1 MTSNRVTA
9 VLNILFP
16 ILSGCDRINSLEIIC
31 RLRKGKGFNM
41 IATKYKDMLG
51 GKSVIR
57 ELSEYAT
64 GRGKEI
70 GYENVFDY
78 SLGNPSVPAPE
89 NFKNAVIKLLTESD
103 PMDIHGYSP
112 SLGITSVKEKVAESL
127 NKRFG
132 MNYTFQHIFMTSGAA
147 GAIAHAVRAV
157 TVPGDEVLT
166 FAPFFP
172 EYHPYIDLTGASLK
186 VVPADTASF
195 QINFEKFEEMLT
207 EKVMAVLINTPNNPS
222 GIVYTRKTLEALAE
236 IMTRKSKEYGHDIY
250 LISDEPYREIL
261 FAGVEDIYVSKIYE
275 NSISCYSYSKSLS
288 IPGERIGYIAVNPA
302 CKDAVMIVNMCGQIS
317 RGIGH
322 NCPSSM
328 IQLAVAE
335 VLYETSDLSVYEAN
349 MNILYDALK
358 ELGFTCVK
366 PGGTFY
372 IFPKALEEDA
382 NAFCQKAKNYDLIL
396 VPGDSFGCPG
406 YFRMAYCIDTE
417 KVKRSLVALKKFV
430 EAEYR

>member
-1 MTSNRVTA
+1 MERQVIS
-9 VLNILFP
+9 
-16 ILSGCDRINSLEIIC
+16 
-31 RLRKGKGFNM
+31 M

-51 GKSVIR
+51 AKSVIR

-64 GRGKEI
+64 ARGKEI

-89 NFKNAVIKLLTESD
+89 NFKNAMLKLLTESN

-132 MNYTFQHIFMTSGAA
+132 MNYTLQHIFMTSGAA

-157 TVPGDEVLT
+157 TIPGDEVLT

-172 EYHPYIDLTGASLK
+172 EYHPYIDLAGASLR
-186 VVPADTASF
+186 VVPADTESF
-195 QINFEKFEEMLT
+195 QINFKKFEDMLT

-222 GIVYTRKTLEALAE
+222 GIVYTRKTLETLAE
-236 IMTRKSKEYGHDIY
+236 IMTEKSKEYGHDIY
-250 LISDEPYREIL
+250 LITDEPYREIL
-261 FAGVEDIYVSKIYE
+261 FAGVDDIYVSKLYD
-275 NSISCYSYSKSLS
+275 NSISCYSFSKSLS
-288 IPGERIGYIAVNPA
+288 IPGERIGYLAVNPA
-302 CKDAVMIVNMCGQIS
+302 CKDAVTIVNMCGQIS
-317 RGIGH
+317 RGTGH
-322 NCPSSM
+322 NCPSSI

-335 VLYETSDLSVYEAN
+335 VLYETSDLSVYETN

-382 NAFCQKAKNYDLIL
+382 NIFCQKAKNYDLIL

-417 KVKRSLVALKKFV
+417 KVKRSLAALKKFV